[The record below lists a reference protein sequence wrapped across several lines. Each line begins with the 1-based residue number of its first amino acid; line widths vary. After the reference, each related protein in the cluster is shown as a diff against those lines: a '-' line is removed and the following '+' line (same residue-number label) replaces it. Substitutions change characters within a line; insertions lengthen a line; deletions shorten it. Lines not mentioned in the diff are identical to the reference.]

1 MACSQSDYQKAE
13 AGDLD
18 ALGKVVGCLKADIAE
33 LKPLLNNAQ
42 QGAAGLSSELGKTS
56 SILVDMKNTIRQ
68 MGERM
73 INFTK
78 STGQQYAF
86 AEKIAIAYKST
97 GLQMGLAVGRSE
109 DLSKSMKNAM
119 VEASKFGIGIDKINE
134 VYTNFSEQSSRTRIL
149 SGEEAANIA
158 KLEKATQLY
167 GTSGVEMMETL
178 DLMGV
183 SNEAAMENIMD
194 MVKDSQSIGLN
205 SSKVSKMMANN
216 MKSMQSYSFVGGVKG
231 MTEMAK
237 QAVKMRIDVSDVL
250 AMSEKFYQPE
260 AAIEAAAN
268 LQMLGGD
275 IAKAFGD
282 PFETM
287 YLARNK
293 PEELAKRLEDMTAN
307 MLQFNEVTGE
317 YELPAEARMQLK
329 SAGDQLGIN
338 TEKMVEMARQSS
350 KIKDIKSKLSGS
362 IFSDDEMEGIASMS
376 KMQDGQFKVDVLGED
391 GKMVSKSL
399 DELTKT
405 DAELLLKQ
413 PKNEEEY
420 QDQMLFESQ
429 TTNQRLANIEESFKY
444 GIIEQVDIY
453 KTIEDATQKSVIK
466 TEEMGEAI
474 KDGLIQGLSQTEI
487 GKQLQNLGNLP
498 EQLDVMTSGII
509 DGITKSIE
517 GGISLDNGTVK
528 IDGDGILNVTGGI
541 TTPNVTQP
549 QSNQNVTGCKPGEV
563 WDPNTQKCIAKTQ
576 DLVSYPGDSRI
587 LTGSFGQIGL
597 DERDLL
603 LAGDPNKI
611 TGQSPQSSN
620 NGTTNVN
627 LNGEIRITG
636 AAGAIASIKAPEL
649 RKMVVDIIN
658 QKDRNGGTITSKEVY
673 DG

>member
-33 LKPLLNNAQ
+33 LRPLLNNAQ
-42 QGAAGLSSELGKTS
+42 QGASGLSSELGKTS
-56 SILVDMKNTIRQ
+56 NILVDMKNTIRQ

-78 STGQQYAF
+78 NTGAQYAF

-119 VEASKFGIGIDKINE
+119 VEASKFGIGIDKIRD
-134 VYTNFSEQSSRTRIL
+134 VYSNFSEQSSRTRIL

-158 KLEKATQLY
+158 KLTEATQLY
-167 GTSGVEMMETL
+167 GTTGVEMMETL
-178 DLMGV
+178 DLMGI

-194 MVKDSQSIGLN
+194 MVKESQSIGLN
-205 SSKVSKMMANN
+205 SSKVSKMMADN

-250 AMSEKFYQPE
+250 SMSEKFYQPE

-275 IAKAFGD
+275 IAQAFGD

-350 KIKDIKSKLSGS
+350 KIQDIKSKLSGS
-362 IFSDDEMEGIASMS
+362 IFSDDEMEGIASMA
-376 KMQDGQFKVDVLGED
+376 KMQDGQFQVDVG
-391 GKMVSKSL
+391 GITKSL

-405 DAELLLKQ
+405 DAEVLLKQ

-474 KDGLIQGLSQTEI
+474 KDGLIQGLSQTDI
-487 GKQLQNLGNLP
+487 GKQLQNLGGLP
-498 EQLDVMTSGII
+498 EQLDEMTSGII
-509 DGITKSIE
+509 GAITKSIE
-517 GGISLDNGTVK
+517 GGITIDNGTVK

-541 TTPNVTQP
+541 TNPNVTQA

-563 WDPNTQKCIAKTQ
+563 WDPNTGKCVPKTG

-587 LTGSFGQIGL
+587 LTGSFGEIGL
-597 DERDLL
+597 DDRDLL
-603 LAGDPNKI
+603 LAGDPQKI
-611 TGQSPQSSN
+611 TGQSPSSN
-620 NGTTNVN
+620 NVPTNVN

-649 RKMVVDIIN
+649 RKMVIDIIN
-658 QKDRNGGTITSKEVY
+658 QKDRNGGTISSKQVY
-673 DG
+673 DS